1 MSGNANFGWSRT
13 ITTLRSGFKLT
24 RAYRDYRCADVYI
37 NIVSIAVLMCI
48 WYCDYRCAD
57 VYII

>member
-48 WYCDYRCAD
+48 
-57 VYII
+57 

>member
-24 RAYRDYRCADVYI
+24 PTRAYRDYRCTDVYMI
-37 NIVSIAVLMCI
+37 S
-48 WYCDYRCAD
+48 
-57 VYII
+57 